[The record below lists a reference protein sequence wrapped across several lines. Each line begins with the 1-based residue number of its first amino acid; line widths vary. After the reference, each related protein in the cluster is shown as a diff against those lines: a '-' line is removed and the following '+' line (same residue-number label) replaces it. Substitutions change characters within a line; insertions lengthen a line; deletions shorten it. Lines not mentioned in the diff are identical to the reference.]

1 MHEQNITNIHDSD
14 TKLITKNLNYIIVKT
29 RPSLIS
35 TQINTKLDTVGFA
48 NQPTLHTN
56 PQYYHKL

>member
-1 MHEQNITNIHDSD
+1 MHEQNITNIHDTDS
-14 TKLITKNLNYIIVKT
+14 KLITKNLNYIIVKT

-35 TQINTKLDTVGFA
+35 TQINTKLDTIVTA